1 MEVVSSEVAQRA
13 DEQMRLGDKE
23 SARAHLDSA
32 MRELRRHGVAFD
44 E

>member
-23 SARAHLDSA
+23 SARAPRQRDA
-32 MRELRRHGVAFD
+32 GTARATRAVD
-44 E
+44 V